1 MTPPIALATIVD
13 HKTKGAP
20 MTIRLMPTLSLAMV
34 AALAGCASSQPV
46 TQIDKDTYVLVASSR
61 WHGNDGVAVQGLQQA
76 DDWCRQQGR
85 RARIIGSERS
95 EGVIGVMPPKVM
107 LSFKC
112 DLIRQ

>member
-1 MTPPIALATIVD
+1 M
-13 HKTKGAP
+13 K
-20 MTIRLMPTLSLAMV
+20 IRLTLTLSLALVV
-34 AALAGCASSQPV
+34 ALSGCAASQPV
-46 TQIDKDTYVLVASSR
+46 TQIDKDTYLLVASSR
-61 WHGNDGVAVQGLQQA
+61 WHGNDGVAIQGLRQA

-112 DLIRQ
+112 DPVRQ

>member
-1 MTPPIALATIVD
+1 
-13 HKTKGAP
+13 
-20 MTIRLMPTLSLAMV
+20 
-34 AALAGCASSQPV
+34 PV
-46 TQIDKDTYVLVASSR
+46 TQIDKDTYLLVASSR

>member
-1 MTPPIALATIVD
+1 MKFRLALPPALAIY
-13 HKTKGAP
+13 
-20 MTIRLMPTLSLAMV
+20 TL
-34 AALAGCASSQPV
+34 LAGCTSSQPV
-46 TQIDKDTYVLVASSR
+46 TQIDKDTYLLVASSR
-61 WHGNDGVAVQGLQQA
+61 WRGNDGVAAQGLQQA